1 MRATALAGLALVLLA
16 THATAQQTPYRAVV
30 SDPEVK
36 VRAVPGDRLDD
47 TGTLPRG
54 TVVTVEREE
63 PNGWLAI
70 TAPYGSVSWIAT
82 QFIEDRAPDKATPKN
97 VFVHA
102 EEEGVTLA
110 VGKAGEPQPL
120 DIRRVKIPSGTGLL
134 LIGPKVTFANK
145 TWYPIAP
152 PAGDVRY
159 VPRTAVQFEKPAANN
174 FVVRVNENVTPA
186 PPAGSPPAPSAVGPI
201 ATVPG
206 PGSDPAPAGGVVSSK
221 PAVNHPLWV
230 QAEAAERENRLV
242 DAEKAYFDLA
252 ALMNGPGGDHDVA
265 NLCYTRIHALRE
277 KKRTGG
283 TNTSAPSGGALP
295 LKEDRGVRPGAP
307 QALPPAAGSNTNAK
321 TDGGEKQEWVGTL
334 RVSAL
339 TLDGIDRKTYLLET
353 APGSVKGYVLA
364 GPGVDLA
371 RHVGKRVSVSGV
383 PQTRGGLSKPYVIA
397 TAVEGQ

>member
-1 MRATALAGLALVLLA
+1 MRPALVGLAVVLFA
-16 THATAQQTPYRAVV
+16 SHATAQQTPYRAVV

-36 VRAVPGDRLDD
+36 VRAVPSDRLDD
-47 TGTLPRG
+47 TGTLTRG
-54 TVVTVEREE
+54 TVVTVEKEE

-82 QFIEDRAPDKATPKN
+82 QFIEDKAPDKPTPKN
-97 VFVHA
+97 VFVDA
-102 EEEGVTLA
+102 EGEVTLA

-120 DIRRVKIPSGTGLL
+120 DIRRVKIPSGTGLM
-134 LIGPKVTFANK
+134 LIGPKVTFAGK
-145 TWYPIAP
+145 TWYPIVP

-159 VPRTAVQFEKPAANN
+159 IPRTAVQFEKPAANN

-186 PPAGSPPAPSAVGPI
+186 PSVGAPPSIGVGPI

-277 KKRTGG
+277 RKRTGG
-283 TNTSAPSGGALP
+283 TTTKPDTGSLP
-295 LKEDRGVRPGAP
+295 KEDRGVRPGAP
-307 QALPPAAGSNTNAK
+307 QALPPAAGSNTNTK
-321 TDGGEKQEWVGTL
+321 TDPAGGEKQEWVGTL
-334 RVSAL
+334 RISAL

-371 RHVGKRVSVSGV
+371 RYVGRRVSVFGV
-383 PQTRGGLSKPYVIA
+383 PQTRSGLSKPYIVA